1 MDVKKILDE
10 LDRDKYAL
18 LEKVARLEAELEAE
32 RKLNATLE
40 KGLSELQEIT
50 LILKG

>member
-10 LDRDKYAL
+10 LYRDKYAL

-32 RKLNATLE
+32 RK
-40 KGLSELQEIT
+40 GLIFIIKT
-50 LILKG
+50 TYF

>member
-1 MDVKKILDE
+1 MDVNKILDE
-10 LDRDKYAL
+10 LYRDKYAII
-18 LEKVARLEAELEAE
+18 EKGARLEAEVEAE
-32 RKLNATLE
+32 KKLNATLE